1 MDELKE
7 VKRIVDEIQKLGQL
21 FASRE
26 EERRRQLEEADL
38 AIRRSRE
45 TLKALR
51 EARMSNLNHR

>member
-26 EERRRQLEEADL
+26 EERRRQLEETDL